1 MERVCFTFDIYDG
14 MVAEYEKRHDE
25 IWPELVDA
33 LKECGFTNYT
43 IFRRGLTA
51 VGYLEAVPS
60 KAVAFEK
67 LSHYEVNG
75 KWAKWF
81 EEVIVNLTDGKGNL
95 LELKEIWRLKE

>member
-1 MERVCFTFDIYDG
+1 VERVCFTFEIYESK
-14 MVAEYEKRHDE
+14 VAEYEKRHAE
-25 IWPELVDA
+25 IWPDLVQA
-33 LKECGFTNYT
+33 LNECGFTNYT
-43 IFRRGLTA
+43 IFRRGVTA

-81 EEVIVNLTDGKGNL
+81 EEIIVNLADNQGNL
-95 LELKEIWRLKE
+95 IELKEVWHLAE

>member
-1 MERVCFTFDIYDG
+1 
-14 MVAEYEKRHDE
+14 
-25 IWPELVDA
+25 
-33 LKECGFTNYT
+33 
-43 IFRRGLTA
+43 

-95 LELKEIWRLKE
+95 LELKEIWRLEE

>member
-1 MERVCFTFDIYDG
+1 MERKAFKMFLLPG
-14 MVAEYEKRHDE
+14 FKAEYKKRHDE

-67 LSHYEVNG
+67 LSHYEVNA

-81 EEVIVNLTDGKGNL
+81 EDVIVNLTDGKGNL
-95 LELKEIWRLKE
+95 LELKEIWRLEE